1 MDISTKTIAYKY
13 RHLINSTFKEISES
27 ASVELPELTEKSDA
41 ISGAGIM
48 GELELPVKGQYANL
62 KVTVA
67 YRTSSENFERATAPG
82 VHSME
87 FSAAIQVLD
96 KGTGETKTQY
106 VKYYCKGY
114 KAMAKA
120 GKLEQGGEMD
130 ASAEYNLIYYKK
142 TIDGTVARE
151 IDKLNGVDKVFGK
164 EYYQNI
170 INNL

>member
-1 MDISTKTIAYKY
+1 MLAMKTIAYKY
-13 RHLINSTFKEISES
+13 RHKIEDVFVEMTEA

-48 GELELPVKGQYANL
+48 GELEMPVRGQYANM
-62 KVTVA
+62 KITVA
-67 YRTSSENFERATAPG
+67 YRTSSEKFERATAPG
-82 VHSME
+82 LHTME

-96 KGTGETKTQY
+96 ESTGETKTQY
-106 VKYYCKGY
+106 VKYHCKGY
-114 KAMAKA
+114 KAMAKP

-130 ASAEYNLIYYKK
+130 ASAEYNLIYYQK